1 MERRRTVEDDADP
14 RYGNEFHYRL
24 LSLSLFF
31 MRAHTRIYNAKG
43 TRGTALLLLL
53 PRHPC
58 NWLAPF
64 LSRWYLG
71 GRQRGH
77 RESGW
82 TTPAASVVCRRWARG
97 MPRMMP
103 RSYDSNYYRYRVR
116 NFNPYNK
123 SRSRRCSRIVVAAE
137 RARQLY
143 ANWTLASLIVYTD
156 RPAVYR
162 RHSVYLLPTATATE
176 TAIEIDVIVLSIRS
190 FYLHSVS
197 INLFVQIF
205 FPRRSQPIIEDIDLL
220 VFEKKNFLI
229 TIRIIYCAVCTRDGY
244 VIVSYRVYIYIYIYM
259 NIIHSFLPFIQTV
272 NKR

>member
-116 NFNPYNK
+116 NFNPFNK
-123 SRSRRCSRIVVAAE
+123 SRSRRCTRSWIVVAAG

-162 RHSVYLLPTATATE
+162 RHSVYLFRPRPRPRP
-176 TAIEIDVIVLSIRS
+176 RS
-190 FYLHSVS
+190 RSTSLFYLSAPFIYIPFRS
-197 INLFVQIF
+197 ICSFKFFFLVDLNQLSRISIFSFSRRRIFWLRLELFIALCVRWICNC
-205 FPRRSQPIIEDIDLL
+205 LL
-220 VFEKKNFLI
+220 S
-229 TIRIIYCAVCTRDGY
+229 C
-244 VIVSYRVYIYIYIYM
+244 IYIYIWILY
-259 NIIHSFLPFIQTV
+259 ILSYRLY
-272 NKR
+272 KL